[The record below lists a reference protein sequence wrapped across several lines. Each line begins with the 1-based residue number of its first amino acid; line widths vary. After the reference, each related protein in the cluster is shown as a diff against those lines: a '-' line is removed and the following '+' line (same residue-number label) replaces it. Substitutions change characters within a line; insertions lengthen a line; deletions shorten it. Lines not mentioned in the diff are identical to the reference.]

1 MSTYTTPGVYIEEI
15 TGPGAIAG
23 VSTSNAAFVG
33 PALAGPLDTPTLI
46 TSYDEFVRTFGARRD
61 GRPWPYLFNGNTP
74 YYMAFAIEGFFANG
88 GQYAYVVRVGTARAS
103 QLDLDDAGGGN
114 VAILRALQDGVA
126 GDGITIAVEEGA
138 AQQLVTGTANITPG
152 SLNATQTQ
160 FDVDRPTAFLVG
172 DVVQDNTGARAAI
185 KSITGAT
192 IVVDASLSATPTS
205 IRIADVQAPQR
216 EFRVRGTYGL
226 RPGGDAI
233 LDDGANSET
242 VTIVSVASDTRRVV
256 LQSAPTSSY
265 DVTTATIEPIAT
277 FATASGTAGNLA
289 GPQLTLGAGE
299 GADFR
304 VGDRVSDGTST
315 ATVVAIAGDV
325 LTVDQD
331 VTAWNT
337 AIVLADFTAADARF
351 RVENA
356 QGLYPG
362 TIAELRGG
370 GNTDVVSILSVT
382 PGGVIEVDDAIARAN
397 DYAPAGG
404 VTLHTLEFRIV
415 VTPPAAAPPGSPP
428 PERHEG
434 LSLNEFH
441 PRFLFNVGTV
451 ASEWISVARPDTPP
465 TTAGANALR
474 VTTFGATTLTG
485 GADDNPSAVAAP
497 DYQRG
502 LDALADVDE
511 VNLVVV
517 PDAAAS
523 PDQQTI
529 QSAMTTHCL
538 NLADRF
544 AILDSG
550 RGMPPTG
557 AGSVLDQRGQVETER
572 GFAALYYP
580 WLQIRDPR
588 STGPQPR
595 RLLVP
600 PSGHVAGIY
609 ARTDQNPGVHKAPAN
624 TNVRGV
630 SGLERRLSNRQQGP
644 LNSAGV
650 NVLRIFPGSGV
661 VNVWGAR
668 TTVDPVV
675 TDWLYVPVRR
685 LLLYLEESIQEGIRW
700 AIFAPSDLTL
710 WKQLE
715 RTITAFLTSVWQD
728 GALFGA
734 TADEAFRVRIDEAL
748 NPPSE
753 RALGRL
759 YIEIKVAPVR
769 PAEFII
775 VRIGLWDGGGDVNE
789 A

>member
-1 MSTYTTPGVYIEEI
+1 V

-46 TSYDEFVRTFGARRD
+46 TSFDDFVRIFGATSN
-61 GRPWPYLFNGNTP
+61 GRPWPYLFSGNTP
-74 YYMAFAIEGFFANG
+74 FYTAFAVEGFFANG
-88 GQYAYVVRVGTARAS
+88 GQYAYIVRVGTAQAS
-103 QLDLDDAGGGN
+103 ELDLDDAGGGA
-114 VAILRALQDGVA
+114 VASLQALRDGAA
-126 GDGITIAVEEGA
+126 GDGIRVAVEEGA
-138 AQQLVTGTANITPG
+138 AQQLVTGSATIAAG
-152 SLNATQTQ
+152 SINATQTQ
-160 FDVDRPTAFLVG
+160 FDVDRPTAFVVG
-172 DVVQDNTGARAAI
+172 DVIQDDTGAIATI
-185 KSITGAT
+185 TSIMGAT
-192 IVVDASLSATPTS
+192 IVVDTALSATPAS

-216 EFRVRGTYGL
+216 QFRVRGTYGL
-226 RPGGDAI
+226 RPGVDAI
-233 LDDGANSET
+233 LDDGNNDEV
-242 VTIVSVASDTRRVV
+242 VTIQSVASDTRTVV
-256 LQSAPTSSY
+256 LATAPTKTY
-265 DVTTATIEPIAT
+265 DITTATIEPIAA
-277 FATASGTAGNLA
+277 FATASGTAGTLA
-289 GPQLTLGAGE
+289 GPQVTLGAGE
-299 GADFR
+299 GGHFR
-304 VGDRVSDGTST
+304 VGDRITDGTNT
-315 ATVVAIAGDV
+315 ATVTKIAGDV

-331 VTAWNT
+331 ATAWT
-337 AIVLADFTAADARF
+337 ANIVLADFTAADTQF
-351 RVENA
+351 RVTNA
-356 QGLYPG
+356 RGLYAG
-362 TIAELRGG
+362 TLAQLDDG
-370 GNTDVVSILSVT
+370 GNTDIVSILSVT
-382 PGGVIEVDDAIARAN
+382 PGGVVVVDNAIARTN
-397 DYAPAGG
+397 DYDPAVG

-415 VTPPAAAPPGSPP
+415 VSPPASAPPGSPP

-451 ASEWISVARPDTPP
+451 ASEWLSVIRPDLPP
-465 TTAGANALR
+465 TTTGANALR
-474 VTTFGATTLTG
+474 VTELALTNLAG

-502 LDALADVDE
+502 LDALAHVDE
-511 VNLVVV
+511 VNLVCI
-517 PDAAAS
+517 PDASAS
-523 PDQQTI
+523 PDRQTI

-538 NLADRF
+538 NLSDRF

-557 AGSVLDQRGQVETER
+557 SGSVLDQRGEVETER

-588 STGPQPR
+588 SSGPQPR
-595 RLLVP
+595 RLLIP

-624 TNVRGV
+624 TDVRGII
-630 SGLERRLSNRQQGP
+630 GLERRLSDRQQGP
-644 LNSAGV
+644 LNIAGV

-661 VNVWGAR
+661 VKVWGAR

-675 TDWLYVPVRR
+675 TDWLYIPVRR

-715 RTITAFLTSVWQD
+715 RSITAFLTSVYQD

-734 TADEAFRVRIDEAL
+734 TAADAFSVRIDEAL

-775 VRIGLWDGGGDVNE
+775 VRIGLWDGGGDVSE
-789 A
+789 S